1 MLSYSTTLKNEVDYY
16 PLPNGTVDVFLR
28 KRLPDEVDGEGNETF
43 VYDEVSINTTLPREI
58 VEEYFDL
65 LFEDPTS
72 LDVVTPAEPSEAD
85 GLMLAIAE
93 LDAQREI
100 DKTETEMAIAEL
112 AEALTGG
119 V

>member
-58 VEEYFDL
+58 IEEYFEL
-65 LFEDPTS
+65 LFDDPS
-72 LDVVTPAEPSEAD
+72 ALDPEP
-85 GLMLAIAE
+85 
-93 LDAQREI
+93 
-100 DKTETEMAIAEL
+100 TEQITVESMAIAL
-112 AEALTGG
+112 LEAQDALDFLLMGG
-119 V
+119 I

>member
-28 KRLPDEVDGEGNETF
+28 KRLPDEVDSEGNETF

-58 VEEYFDL
+58 IEEYFDL

-72 LDVVTPAEPSEAD
+72 LNEKPEKELTIEQIAIT
-85 GLMLAIAE
+85 LMQTQTE
-93 LDAQREI
+93 LEDAQ
-100 DKTETEMAIAEL
+100 
-112 AEALTGG
+112 EALDFLIMGG
-119 V
+119 M

>member
-65 LFEDPTS
+65 LFEDHTS
-72 LDVVTPAEPSEAD
+72 LDEKPEK
-85 GLMLAIAE
+85 E
-93 LDAQREI
+93 LTVEQ
-100 DKTETEMAIAEL
+100 MAIALVQTQSQLED
-112 AEALTGG
+112 AQEALDFLIMGG
-119 V
+119 I

>member
-28 KRLPDEVDGEGNETF
+28 KRLPEEVDSEGNETF

-58 VEEYFDL
+58 IEEYFDL

-72 LDVVTPAEPSEAD
+72 LDEKPEK
-85 GLMLAIAE
+85 E
-93 LDAQREI
+93 LTVEQ
-100 DKTETEMAIAEL
+100 MAIALLQTQAKLED
-112 AEALTGG
+112 AQTALDFLLMGG
-119 V
+119 M

>member
-28 KRLPDEVDGEGNETF
+28 KRLPDEVDSEGNETF

-58 VEEYFDL
+58 IEEYFDL

-72 LDVVTPAEPSEAD
+72 LDVPEEQQSPTME
-85 GLMLAIAE
+85 
-93 LDAQREI
+93 Q
-100 DKTETEMAIAEL
+100 MAIAL
-112 AEALTGG
+112 TQTQTALENAQIALDFLLIGG
-119 V
+119 I

>member
-28 KRLPDEVDGEGNETF
+28 KRLPDEVVSEGNETF

-58 VEEYFDL
+58 IDEYFDL

-72 LDVVTPAEPSEAD
+72 LDEKPEKEFT
-85 GLMLAIAE
+85 
-93 LDAQREI
+93 
-100 DKTETEMAIAEL
+100 TEQMAIALMQTQAEL
-112 AEALTGG
+112 EDAQTALDFLIMGG
-119 V
+119 I

>member
-28 KRLPDEVDGEGNETF
+28 KRLPDEVDSEGNETF

-58 VEEYFDL
+58 IEEYFDL

-72 LDVVTPAEPSEAD
+72 LNEKPEKELTIEQIAIT
-85 GLMLAIAE
+85 LMQTHTE
-93 LDAQREI
+93 LEDAQ
-100 DKTETEMAIAEL
+100 
-112 AEALTGG
+112 EALDFLIMGG
-119 V
+119 M

>member
-28 KRLPDEVDGEGNETF
+28 KRLPDEVDSEGNETF

-58 VEEYFDL
+58 IEEYFDL

-72 LDVVTPAEPSEAD
+72 LDEKPEKEFT
-85 GLMLAIAE
+85 
-93 LDAQREI
+93 
-100 DKTETEMAIAEL
+100 TEQMAIAL
-112 AEALTGG
+112 MQTQAKLEAAQTALDFLIMGG
-119 V
+119 M